1 MPGQVPPSPSRTYN
15 EIFFSYNS
23 STYAQEQVS
32 AWGTSCA
39 EPQREVG
46 SLLMKCKANQHG
58 TSAVSI
64 SVFQVAGI
72 YTPSL
77 TKYMAKPSSQT
88 DFLAFLP
95 ACLSQ
100 DSSQCFVRRDL
111 SRHEQAEL
119 CFSLADK
126 KTKQWMCRS
135 RSLFY
140 RRHFL
145 AT

>member
-1 MPGQVPPSPSRTYN
+1 MRFLTYN
-15 EIFFSYNS
+15 SN
-23 STYAQEQVS
+23 TYAQEQVS

-46 SLLMKCKANQHG
+46 SLLLKCKANQHG

-72 YTPSL
+72 YSPAL
-77 TKYMAKPSSQT
+77 TKYMAKPSSWT

-95 ACLSQ
+95 ASLSQ
-100 DSSQCFVRRDL
+100 GSSQYFVRRDL
-111 SRHEQAEL
+111 YKAWASRVML
-119 CFSLADK
+119 SLADK
-126 KTKQWMCRS
+126 KTKQWMCLS

-140 RRHFL
+140 KRHFL
-145 AT
+145 ATWYRCYNELGLSRS